1 MKPSFKNFETF
12 ETYLKP
18 CKKGVFYI
26 FTVAEV
32 AKICGVTSQ
41 SINKRIKNMSSEQLE
56 KYVLFLKPNET
67 KLKQV
72 SKQGLLYFKSVYGVI
87 DEPIIEDLAEKE
99 NSVVSA
105 LLEQLKQKDIL
116 LAEQAKQIEMLMEQ
130 AKNFQVLLQAQQYLS
145 TPTPKQSIFKRL
157 FGGKTEQ

>member
-1 MKPSFKNFETF
+1 MK
-12 ETYLKP
+12 L

-32 AKICGVTSQ
+32 AEICGVTSQ
-41 SINKRIKNMSSEQLE
+41 SINKRIKNMSAEQLE
-56 KYVLFLKPNET
+56 KYVVFLKPNET

-87 DEPIIEDLAEKE
+87 DEPITDDTAEKE
-99 NSVVSA
+99 NAVVSA
-105 LLEQLKQKDIL
+105 LIEQLKQKDIQ

-130 AKNFQVLLQAQQYLS
+130 AKNFQVLLQAQQVLS
-145 TPTPKQSIFKRL
+145 LPAPKQSIFKRL
-157 FGGKTEQ
+157 FGRKDDNNELVCGELKK

>member
-1 MKPSFKNFETF
+1 MKPL

-32 AKICGVTSQ
+32 AEICGVTSQ
-41 SINKRIKNMSSEQLE
+41 SINKRIKKLSAEQLE
-56 KYVLFLKPNET
+56 KYVVFLKPNET

-87 DEPIIEDLAEKE
+87 DEPITDDTAEKE
-99 NSVVSA
+99 NAVVSA
-105 LLEQLKQKDIL
+105 LIEQLRIKD
-116 LAEQAKQIEMLMEQ
+116 EQIAMLMEQ
-130 AKNFQVLLQAQQYLS
+130 NRNYQVLLQGQ
-145 TPTPKQSIFKRL
+145 
-157 FGGKTEQ
+157 

>member
-1 MKPSFKNFETF
+1 MKPL

-32 AKICGVTSQ
+32 AEICGVTSQ
-41 SINKRIKNMSSEQLE
+41 SINKRIKKLSAEQLE
-56 KYVLFLKPNET
+56 KYVVFLKPNET

-87 DEPIIEDLAEKE
+87 DEPITDDTAEKE
-99 NSVVSA
+99 NAVVSA
-105 LLEQLKQKDIL
+105 LIEQLRIKD
-116 LAEQAKQIEMLMEQ
+116 EQIAMLMEQ
-130 AKNFQVLLQAQQYLS
+130 NRNYQVLLQGQQVLS
-145 TPTPKQSIFKRL
+145 LPEKKRPFFKRL
-157 FGGKTEQ
+157 FSRSDEE

>member
-1 MKPSFKNFETF
+1 M
-12 ETYLKP
+12 KP

-32 AKICGVTSQ
+32 AEICGVTSQ
-41 SINKRIKNMSSEQLE
+41 SINKRIKNMSAEQLE
-56 KYVLFLKPNET
+56 KYVVFLKPNET

-87 DEPIIEDLAEKE
+87 DEPIAVEDTAEKE
-99 NSVVSA
+99 NAVVSA
-105 LLEQLKQKDIL
+105 LIEQLKQKDIQ

-130 AKNFQVLLQAQQYLS
+130 AKNYQVLLQGQQVLS
-145 TPTPKQSIFKRL
+145 LPEKKRPFFKRL
-157 FGGKTEQ
+157 FSRGDDEK

>member
-1 MKPSFKNFETF
+1 MKPL

-32 AKICGVTSQ
+32 AEICGVTSQ
-41 SINKRIKNMSSEQLE
+41 SINKRIKKLSAEQLE
-56 KYVLFLKPNET
+56 KYVVFLKPNET

-87 DEPIIEDLAEKE
+87 DEPIAVEDTAEKE
-99 NSVVSA
+99 NAVVSA
-105 LLEQLKQKDIL
+105 LIEQLKQKDIQ

-130 AKNFQVLLQAQQYLS
+130 AKNYQVLLQGQQVLS
-145 TPTPKQSIFKRL
+145 LPEKKRPFFKRL
-157 FGGKTEQ
+157 FSRGDDEI

>member
-1 MKPSFKNFETF
+1 MKPL

-32 AKICGVTSQ
+32 AEICGVTSQ
-41 SINKRIKNMSSEQLE
+41 SINKRIKNMSDEQLE
-56 KYVLFLKPNET
+56 KYVVFLKPNET

-87 DEPIIEDLAEKE
+87 DEPITDDTAEKE
-99 NSVVSA
+99 NAVVSA
-105 LLEQLKQKDIL
+105 LIEQLKQKDIQ

-130 AKNFQVLLQAQQYLS
+130 AKNYQVLLQGQQVLS
-145 TPTPKQSIFKRL
+145 LPEKKRPFFKRL
-157 FGGKTEQ
+157 FSRGDDEI